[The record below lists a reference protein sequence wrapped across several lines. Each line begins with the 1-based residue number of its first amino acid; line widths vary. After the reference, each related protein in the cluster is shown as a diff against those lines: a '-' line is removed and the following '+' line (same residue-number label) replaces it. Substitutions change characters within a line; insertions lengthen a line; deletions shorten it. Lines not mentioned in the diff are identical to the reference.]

1 MSSETQ
7 KQFDLEMMRRT
18 LELAEKGVGQ
28 VSPSPLVGC
37 VIVNENSEI
46 VGEGSYIFK
55 DVIHA
60 EAIALKQAGESAKGA
75 TAYVSLEPHSH
86 FSKTPP
92 CTEALI
98 NAGIK
103 RVVAPLEDP
112 NPLVAGKGF
121 EFLRQKGIEVVTDIL
136 REEAEKQNE
145 KYIHWHKTGK
155 PFVHLKMAIS
165 LDGRIATRTG
175 DSRWITGEKSRERV
189 HAMRHEYDA
198 ILVGANTIVV
208 DNPQLTDRTGQ
219 PRNRQLVRVVLDN
232 SLRISLN
239 SQVVLTAK
247 EIPTIIFTDSSE
259 DQKIADLRNEGVEV
273 IYIAEGGRNLFG
285 VLQELGKRDIQSVLV
300 EGGAEV
306 AGSFYDAKLIDK
318 ITFFIAP
325 IVIGGKDAPTAI
337 GGHGAQQISSAM
349 QLRDFEI
356 RHHGEDLEITGYPK
370 AETKA
375 DEYR

>member
-1 MSSETQ
+1 
-7 KQFDLEMMRRT
+7 MMWRT
-18 LELAEKGVGQ
+18 LQLAGKAVGQ

-37 VIVNENSEI
+37 LIVDRNGEI
-46 VGEGSYIFK
+46 VGEGCYFFK

-75 TAYVSLEPHSH
+75 TAYVSLEPHHH

-92 CTEALI
+92 CTEALL
-98 NAGIK
+98 NAGIS
-103 RVVAPLEDP
+103 RVVSPIEDP

-136 REEAEKQNE
+136 REEAERQNE

-155 PFVHLKMAIS
+155 PFVHLKMGIS

-175 DSRWITGEKSRERV
+175 DSRWITGESSRERV
-189 HAMRHEYDA
+189 QEMRYEYDA
-198 ILVGANTIVV
+198 ILVGANTVVV
-208 DNPQLTDRTGQ
+208 DNPGLTDRTGKQ
-219 PRNRQLVRVVLDN
+219 RNRPLVRVVLDN

-239 SQVVLTAK
+239 SQVVLTAR
-247 EIPTIIFTDSSE
+247 EFPTLIFTDSTDDE
-259 DQKIADLRNEGVEV
+259 KIADLRNEGVEV

-285 VLQELGKRDIQSVLV
+285 VLQELGKRRIQSVLV

-318 ITFFIAP
+318 VSFFIAP

-337 GGHGAQQISSAM
+337 GGQGAQQLSSAM
-349 QLRDFEI
+349 KLDKIEI
-356 RHHGEDLEITGYPK
+356 KNHENDLEITGYPNW
-370 AETKA
+370 T
-375 DEYR
+375 D